1 VKSFTIKTVCIS
13 RYQHHPLA
21 AKNVVSS
28 SFFLLSTCWNGSCV
42 IMQKRTSGSSDRKTF
57 AEVQDNDIA
66 RLPQFTFAK
75 VVRTFM
81 FFIIKITS
89 TWPAIQRDQLVTVT
103 AASSWYGNDIAWLS
117 RPGAFYLTSQPPRNM
132 QNARPIS
139 TCYYMI
145 FSCIWHTPSVLL
157 RMKPQPSRLPIG
169 SNAKVQLPQCCL
181 GGLRDVCTSV
191 CLVISVLD
199 VRNPASSRPSGV

>member
-1 VKSFTIKTVCIS
+1 
-13 RYQHHPLA
+13 
-21 AKNVVSS
+21 
-28 SFFLLSTCWNGSCV
+28 
-42 IMQKRTSGSSDRKTF
+42 MQKRTSGSSDRKTF

-103 AASSWYGNDIAWLS
+103 AASSWYGNDIIAWLS
-117 RPGAFYLTSQPPRNM
+117 RPGAFYSTSQPPRNM

-145 FSCIWHTPSVLL
+145 FLLYLAHTLCFYSGW
-157 RMKPQPSRLPIG
+157 SRIPADSR
-169 SNAKVQLPQCCL
+169 SNAKVQLPQCCCL

-199 VRNPASSRPSGV
+199 VRNPASSIPSGV

>member
-1 VKSFTIKTVCIS
+1 LIATEDLISVLFYLLQFYFIFKAIAIHFQGIQYFSEETKEGPDEMTGIYITYESTESFPIKTVCIS

-21 AKNVVSS
+21 AKNVCFF
-28 SFFLLSTCWNGSCV
+28 FFLLSTCWDGSCV

-103 AASSWYGNDIAWLS
+103 AASS
-117 RPGAFYLTSQPPRNM
+117 
-132 QNARPIS
+132 
-139 TCYYMI
+139 
-145 FSCIWHTPSVLL
+145 
-157 RMKPQPSRLPIG
+157 
-169 SNAKVQLPQCCL
+169 
-181 GGLRDVCTSV
+181 
-191 CLVISVLD
+191 
-199 VRNPASSRPSGV
+199 